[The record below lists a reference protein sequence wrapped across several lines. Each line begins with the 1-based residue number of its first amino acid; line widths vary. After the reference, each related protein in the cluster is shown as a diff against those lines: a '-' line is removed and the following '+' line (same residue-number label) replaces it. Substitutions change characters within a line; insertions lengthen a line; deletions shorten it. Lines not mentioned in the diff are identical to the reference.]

1 MQETCSPMNGN
12 LMEVLEVKEAA
23 LRAHLMF
30 HQAQELML
38 AANRALAAGG
48 KVMVNMETMQFCPT
62 NANCHGEITILCGD
76 ASKNNSNSK

>member
-1 MQETCSPMNGN
+1 
-12 LMEVLEVKEAA
+12 MEILEAKEAA
-23 LRAHLMF
+23 LRAHSMI
-30 HQAQELML
+30 HQAQQLMV

-76 ASKNNSNSK
+76 ASKNNFNSK